1 MMKCFQKWLDIY
13 YRERNLE
20 IKKKNEKDKP
30 TAEDPSVTRKTSKE
44 VTIPRNS
51 CNKLQELGEG
61 KAADKWGDRRIT

>member
-44 VTIPRNS
+44 VTLRWYGHMSRLSRPS
-51 CNKLQELGEG
+51 KTLLQ
-61 KAADKWGDRRIT
+61 